1 MPAIGNHM
9 LQEYLAIVGMLLITQ
24 SSLLQLAKQLG
35 QLKIHGAQ
43 LGENKDLS
51 DLLREIHAEFVQVH
65 LSQFDRMIQMA

>member
-9 LQEYLAIVGMLLITQ
+9 LQEYSAIVGMLLTTQ